1 MIYVNPTRLS
11 MDSVWLFFGGESADF
26 SALFLRSWKQPKNT
40 RLTRGLGEFF
50 FFKSRGINGLAGW
63 WLTWLKLHAI
73 FWNWQSFLTHKTCG
87 KTCCDRVVSL
97 VPAIYFIPTAMGS
110 WWRTRWNRHE
120 FTPAWDVFCSVLS
133 EDFNKV
139 SRQCLSLV

>member
-50 FFKSRGINGLAGW
+50 FQIPRDQRIGWLMINLIKIACNF
-63 WLTWLKLHAI
+63 LELSVI
-73 FWNWQSFLTHKTCG
+73 FNPQNLWENL
-87 KTCCDRVVSL
+87 L
-97 VPAIYFIPTAMGS
+97 
-110 WWRTRWNRHE
+110 
-120 FTPAWDVFCSVLS
+120 
-133 EDFNKV
+133 
-139 SRQCLSLV
+139 